1 MTNNSP
7 YVLEANNIARDYS
20 QGETVLPVLRDLNI
34 TVKAGEKLAVVGV
47 SGSGKTTLLNLLG
60 GLDDPTAGRVNVC
73 GKDWKAID
81 ASARAQ
87 WRNKHVGFV
96 YQFHHLLGEFSALE
110 NVALPC
116 LIGGA
121 SVAESQQRA
130 TELLVKVGLADRVD
144 HKPAALSGGERQRVA
159 IARALV
165 TSPSVVLMDEPTG
178 NLDPHTAGVI
188 LDLLLELNQSLQIS
202 FVVVTHDPAIAARMD
217 RIVKLVEG
225 KLVEGK
231 LIDGK
236 LLEAEPAVV

>member
-7 YVLEANNIARDYS
+7 FVLEAVNIGRDYS
-20 QGETVLPVLRDLNI
+20 QGETLLPVLCDLNI
-34 TVKAGEKLAVVGV
+34 NVKAGEKLAVVGV

-73 GKDWKAID
+73 GQDWKGVD

-87 WRNKHVGFV
+87 WRNQHVGFV

-130 TELLVKVGLADRVD
+130 TELLAKVGLADRVD
-144 HKPAALSGGERQRVA
+144 HKPAELSGGERQRVA

-188 LDLLLELNQSLQIS
+188 LDLLLALNQSLQIS

-217 RIVKLVEG
+217 RTVKLV
-225 KLVEGK
+225 
-231 LIDGK
+231 DGQ